1 MAYIWLPEKKSQK
14 NHEKKNRNRKFST
27 VSGHEIDLG
36 KKPIAFIY
44 SRNRKLE
51 NTKFPGIYLKKVI

>member
-1 MAYIWLPEKKSQK
+1 MAYIWLPERKSQK

-36 KKPIAFIY
+36 KKRQLHLSIPEIGNWKIQ
-44 SRNRKLE
+44 
-51 NTKFPGIYLKKVI
+51 KFQEFT